1 MDKKLPKVFAN
12 KIDKNINNNERVYVA
27 KGSSEAFIK
36 EENETQLNRIDL
48 RELNINQKIK
58 AIFNSK
64 SYIYKADVEIVQKG
78 QKVIKKIIGK
88 NGNHLITIDNEIIP
102 IETIEDIQL
111 VNKNN
116 SKL

>member
-12 KIDKNINNNERVYVA
+12 KIDKNLNNNEKVYVA
-27 KGSSEAFIK
+27 KGSSETLIK
-36 EENETQLNRIDL
+36 EENNRQSDRIDL
-48 RELNINQKIK
+48 RGMNINQKIK

-64 SYIYKADVEIVQKG
+64 SYIYKADVEVVQNG
-78 QKVIKKIIGK
+78 QKMIKKIIGK

-111 VNKNN
+111 ANKNN
-116 SKL
+116 S